1 MSVAVFGSINMDVI
15 AYLDRLPKPG
25 ETLHGS
31 SYRMGLGGK
40 GANQAVAARKLG
52 AIVHLI
58 GRTGADAFGDAA
70 LAELAACGL
79 DLAHIRSDANEATG
93 IAIIKV
99 GEGGQNMI
107 TVIAGANGALD
118 AGDAAAA
125 QRELERSR
133 VLLLQLE
140 VPLAASLAAARITRA
155 HGGTVI
161 LDPAPAPRRPF
172 SADVIAAVD
181 IITPN
186 ESETAGLLGWQP
198 ASPGDAQR
206 AARELRAKGFRIA
219 VVKLGAQGVAFAS
232 ATEEGVVPPFAV
244 AAIDTVAAG
253 DSFNGGL
260 ATALAEGRSL
270 AAAVRFAAAAG
281 ALSTTKKGASAAAP
295 TRAEVEAF
303 LADEG
308 RAP

>member
-31 SYRMGLGGK
+31 GYKMGLGGK

-52 AIVHLI
+52 NDVIFIA
-58 GRTGADAFGDAA
+58 RTGADSFGDAA
-70 LAELAACGL
+70 RAELTSYGV
-79 DLAHIRSDANEATG
+79 DLARIRRDEGSSTG

-107 TVIAGANGALD
+107 SVIAGANAALGPD
-118 AGDAAAA
+118 DAAAA
-125 QRELERSR
+125 ITDLEQAR

-140 VPLAASLAAARITRA
+140 VPLSGALAAARIVRA

-161 LDPAPAPRRPF
+161 LDPAPAPREPF
-172 SADVIAAVD
+172 SAEVVASVD
-181 IITPN
+181 IVTPN

-198 ASPGDAQR
+198 MTPEDAQR
-206 AARELRAKGFRIA
+206 AARELRVKGFRIA
-219 VVKLGAQGVAFAS
+219 LVKLGAKGVAFAGAES
-232 ATEEGVVPPFAV
+232 EGFVPPFKV
-244 AAIDTVAAG
+244 NAIDTVAAG

-260 ATALAEGRSL
+260 ASALDDGKSLAE
-270 AAAVRFAAAAG
+270 AVRFAAACG

-295 TRAEVEAF
+295 TRAEIEAF
-303 LADEG
+303 LAS
-308 RAP
+308 R